1 MNQANETT
9 ETKGAS
15 AEASEAAS
23 ISHNLALLGLQRY
36 NKERKLIVA
45 KLKASRHFYW
55 QAQGRARGATKIG
68 STLWQLEGTE
78 HFIAASCL
86 ATMVADSAQSWY
98 GLA

>member
-1 MNQANETT
+1 MNQME

-15 AEASEAAS
+15 AASEEAS

-45 KLKASRHFYW
+45 KLRTSRHFYW